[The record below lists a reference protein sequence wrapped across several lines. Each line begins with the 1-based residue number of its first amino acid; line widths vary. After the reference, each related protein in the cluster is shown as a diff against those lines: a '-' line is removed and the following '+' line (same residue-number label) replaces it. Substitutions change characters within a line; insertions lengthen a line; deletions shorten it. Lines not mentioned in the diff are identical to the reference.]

1 MERETQ
7 KNRET
12 ERGRQQRETHRE
24 TERKKHMGQLLKDTG
39 QIKRYP
45 YTRETTKSLNDKT

>member
-12 ERGRQQRETHRE
+12 ERGRQQREIQRDGEKKTHG
-24 TERKKHMGQLLKDTG
+24 TA
-39 QIKRYP
+39 IKRYWA
-45 YTRETTKSLNDKT
+45 DKEIPIHKRNYKKPER

>member
-45 YTRETTKSLNDKT
+45 YTRETTKNLNDKT